1 VVRWSS
7 WAGWAVTVG
16 MIDPA
21 TCRELNRSLTTLKDS
36 LNKRDLL
43 RRIKDLEGKLKQLE
57 AARAA

>member
-1 VVRWSS
+1 MVLV
-7 WAGWAVTVG
+7 GWVG
-16 MIDPA
+16 RDRRHDRPA